1 MLNEGMA
8 SIVDN
13 DIVQNIF
20 NNIKSYDCIYK
31 NQEEINLEKSKFI
44 PVQRK
49 GNNSNTIISEKHV
62 IKEIIPPKQEQQK
75 SKENI
80 IKLYNKLFEIDLCK
94 QYMCLPLLIYN
105 NGSEYIY
112 VYNRLEP
119 IKNKFDFFY
128 SNQDIIMDLID
139 TLHENNVFG
148 FDMNEGNFMLKNE
161 NICMID
167 FDECLT
173 YDTVPDIVTDTF
185 PYSYNLIKLY
195 NENSTI
201 DKIKIND
208 KISYYIMMMK
218 CLNLPIDFSNENEIQ
233 SYNLCV
239 DDILNIENKDKLE
252 KCSNLFDIFNSSILK
267 LIQLDGHNI
276 KKNLICQIYKNHI
289 SEYKKTSELKN
300 IENIE
305 IPKEK
310 IKTFNIELEDTLKYI
325 KSFVNVVFKETENKT
340 KYFINSYNSIIENI
354 NNIVE
359 EINNSDKQTSLDSI
373 LNNIQKLFD
382 PIEKLID
389 SMNENKPHLFVIF
402 KQITKMFVNNQH
414 NVINQYNPLI
424 QSIQIIKQRI
434 ENIND
439 DFKKYNLFFINNK
452 YKINKI
458 QDVLKKIKN
467 LLIIYNET
475 TNNKTTNSKIYKE
488 DCEQKNEQDE
498 DDIVLRF

>member
-1 MLNEGMA
+1 MYINGVGYVKRDMA
-8 SIVDN
+8 NIVEDG
-13 DIVQNIF
+13 IVQKIF
-20 NNIKSYDCIYK
+20 NNIKSYDCIYNK
-31 NQEEINLEKSKFI
+31 KEINLEELKFE
-44 PVQRK
+44 PVQCK

-80 IKLYNKLFEIDLCK
+80 IKLYNKLFEIDLCNE
-94 QYMCLPLLIYN
+94 YMCLPLLIYN

-128 SNQDIIMDLID
+128 SKQYIIMHLID

-218 CLNLPIDFSNENEIQ
+218 CLNLPIDFSNENEIK

-289 SEYKKTSELKN
+289 SEYKKTSELTN

-340 KYFINSYNSIIENI
+340 EDFINLYDLIIKNI
-354 NNIVE
+354 NNID
-359 EINNSDKQTSLDSI
+359 IQTSLDSI
-373 LNNIQKLFD
+373 LNNIQKLFG
-382 PIEKLID
+382 PIKNLID
-389 SMNENKPHLFVIF
+389 SMNENKPHLLFIF
-402 KQITKMFVNNQH
+402 KQITKMFVINQH
-414 NVINQYNPLI
+414 NVINVYNPLV

-434 ENIND
+434 ENINN
-439 DFKKYNLFFINNK
+439 DFEKYNLFFTNNK
-452 YKINKI
+452 DKINKI

-467 LLIIYNET
+467 LLIKY
-475 TNNKTTNSKIYKE
+475 NKTTNKKIYKE
-488 DCEQKNEQDE
+488 YCEEKKEQDE